1 VALGMK
7 LKISPLIAA
16 AVAGAS
22 VFGVFRWLRLRR
34 EGAIEASEAEDPV
47 EEADLESFPASD
59 PPSWTL
65 GRDIER
71 RS

>member
-1 VALGMK
+1 M
-7 LKISPLIAA
+7 
-16 AVAGAS
+16 
-22 VFGVFRWLRLRR
+22 GVFALLRWLRLRR
-34 EGAIEASEAEDPV
+34 EDADDFSEFEDLV

-65 GRDIER
+65 GQDIER